1 MTWHDA
7 CRYTLS
13 LMVTPVPPLA
23 VPGPVM
29 TDGEVHRQPGQALEL
44 VLGDL
49 GAIVGAEDGCEP
61 GHRYAT
67 DGG

>member
-1 MTWHDA
+1 
-7 CRYTLS
+7 
-13 LMVTPVPPLA
+13 
-23 VPGPVM
+23 M